1 MLMKFWREHRIA
13 GILVTIVRLV
23 VGYAWLTAG
32 WHKIT
37 GETPFNAAGFLNGA
51 INNPVMDK
59 ATGEAVY
66 PTFVA
71 FLEKFALPNVKIFN
85 VLIPWGEFLVGL
97 GLILGALTVTAA
109 FFGLL
114 MNFMFMFAG
123 TVSTNPWLTLLG
135 LLVVVAGAN
144 AGRFGLDRYVLP
156 FIREGL
162 DRLFHRKPK
171 TPAAD
176 TGTDTGTGALAK

>member
-1 MLMKFWREHRIA
+1 MMKFWREHRVA
-13 GILVTIVRLV
+13 AILVTIVRFV
-23 VGYAWLTAG
+23 VGYAWITAG

-37 GETPFNAAGFLNGA
+37 GATPFNAGGFLNGA
-51 INNPVMDK
+51 INNPVIDK

-66 PTFVA
+66 PTYLA
-71 FLEKFALPNVKIFN
+71 FLEHFALPNVKIIN
-85 VLIPWGEFLVGL
+85 IMIPWGEFLVGL
-97 GLILGALTVTAA
+97 GLILGTLTITAA

-135 LLVVVAGAN
+135 LLVVVAGTN

-156 FIREGL
+156 LLHKVI
-162 DRLFHRKPK
+162 DRFVHRKPK
-171 TPAAD
+171 DPAA
-176 TGTDTGTGALAK
+176 GTGTGLLAK